1 MTFSML
7 QLLRE
12 IPIAA
17 VDTETTGAS
26 AAFGHKIIE
35 IGIVRIENGRE
46 VGRYEQLIDP
56 RRRVTDG
63 VTAFTVVTQAM
74 VEWQPRFSDLLDV
87 LIGLL
92 CGAAILVRSIR
103 IDLSLSLSVFSWAL
117 IVF

>member
-46 VGRYEQLIDP
+46 GGRYEQLIDP
-56 RRRVTDG
+56 RRRVTAG
-63 VTAFTVVTQAM
+63 VTAFTGLTQAM
-74 VEWQPRFSDLLDV
+74 AEGQPRFSGQLGV
-87 LIGLL
+87 LIGMLS
-92 CGAAILVRSIR
+92 GAAMLGADHR
-103 IDLSLSLSVFSWAL
+103 F
-117 IVF
+117 